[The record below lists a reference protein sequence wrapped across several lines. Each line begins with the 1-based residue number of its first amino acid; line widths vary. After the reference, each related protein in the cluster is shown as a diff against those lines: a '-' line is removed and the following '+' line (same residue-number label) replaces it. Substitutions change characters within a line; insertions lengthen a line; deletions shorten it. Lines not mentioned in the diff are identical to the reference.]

1 MMRISTIAGLLIA
14 TMAVSGCQTIHIE
27 RARAIDDAAWPVDGQ
42 TQRRDRTSEH
52 TVMPPLELA
61 WEYNAAAGFG
71 PGSPLII
78 RDQVLVA
85 NRKGELHAI
94 DLESGKRSGYKVF
107 NDAIEATPIF
117 ASGRLYMTS
126 AWGNRSILAF
136 DADRSSIVWRVDDVP
151 VEVPVIADGD
161 MVLAVDVE
169 AVVHAYDAADGS
181 ERWQIRLGDRMS
193 VQSAPLLVAP
203 GRLFVAT
210 DTGRMV
216 LVDTQA
222 GRILWQVDSGLPVYA
237 SPAAN
242 DARIVVPTT
251 RGVVLSLDP
260 GTGDE
265 HWRYDSG
272 METARMSGVAL
283 AGPRVLFGSTD
294 TVVRQLDAVSGRVQ
308 WETGVN
314 AVISAPPQLTPGMV
328 WVGTMGRELIGLNGS
343 TGKRE
348 WSTELKGRIKSAMA
362 TTEGSLIVLIEPRY
376 VLKFDSIPNKPEP
389 AP

>member
-1 MMRISTIAGLLIA
+1 MMNRLTICALLTVLFA
-14 TMAVSGCQTIHIE
+14 AGCQTIHID

-42 TQRRDRTSEH
+42 SQRRDRTTGH

-85 NRKGELHAI
+85 NRKGELHGI
-94 DLESGKRSGYKVF
+94 DLETGKRRGYKVF
-107 NDAIEATPIF
+107 NDAIEATPVF
-117 ASGRLYMTS
+117 AAGRLYVTS

-136 DADRSSIVWRVDDVP
+136 DPDRSSTIWRVDGVP
-151 VEVPVIADGD
+151 VEVPLVVDGD

-169 AVVHAYDAADGS
+169 AVVRAYDAATGAD
-181 ERWQIRLGDRMS
+181 RWQIRLGDRMS
-193 VQSAPLLVAP
+193 VQSAPLLVAA
-203 GRLFVAT
+203 GRMFVAT

-216 LVDTQA
+216 LIDTQA

-237 SPAAN
+237 SPASD
-242 DARIVVPTT
+242 DARIVVPST
-251 RGVVLSLDP
+251 RGIVLSLDAA
-260 GTGDE
+260 TGRE
-265 HWRYDSG
+265 QWRFDSG

-283 AGPRVLFGSTD
+283 DGSRVLFGSTD
-294 TVVRQLDAVSGRVQ
+294 TIVRQLDAGTGRVE
-308 WETGVN
+308 WETALD
-314 AVISAPPQLTPGMV
+314 AVVSAPPQVTHGTV
-328 WVGTMGRELIGLNGS
+328 WVGTMGRQLIGLDGT
-343 TGKRE
+343 TGE
-348 WSTELKGRIKSAMA
+348 VVWSTDLKGRIKSAMA
-362 TTEGSLIVLIEPRY
+362 TMDGSLIVLIEPRY